1 LRVNFSSLIIR
12 LLAAVLSGVFV
23 ILAFPKYDLWWLAW
37 VALVP
42 LFLALYGGNV
52 KYSILIAWVFGIITF
67 AGLFSWMLEVR
78 GYTWLHQTIIVSYLS
93 VFFALLGLIIGFVS
107 RRLGLAAAVVATPFI
122 WVSIEY
128 LRANFFFLAFPY
140 AWIAHTQHQNIVL
153 IQFASLIGAYGVSF
167 LVVMAN
173 AGIAAVI
180 LALFHR
186 FAGSRPTD
194 IRPPLK
200 RVAIVMSS
208 VTLISV
214 GLALLYGK
222 YALSHGDAG
231 EKIKVS
237 VIQGNIPQEKKWDP
251 HFARE
256 IMEIFTRLT
265 LAASKEMP
273 ALIAW
278 PEASTPGYVFN
289 VKRSKLLK
297 RVAALATQTNTHL
310 LVGSSEYPKFYK
322 VSNKGIRTSNTA
334 ILFSPGGEILGQY
347 SKIRLVPFGEFIPL
361 EGKVPWPEFIVPD
374 QRTNYEIPGK
384 DYTIFNLNGIKF
396 SVSIC
401 WESHFPGLIREFA
414 KRGARFMLNIANE
427 GRYGETAAP
436 YQLLAM
442 TVFRSVENRLPIA
455 RATNT
460 GISCFIDQFGRV
472 TGWVENQ
479 GKKIFVKGISTQEI
493 TLPQGRSFY
502 TSYGYVFI
510 YICLVLSSL
519 LIILAVLGARKFF
532 WFLSGENE
540 NNHHR
545 AV

>member
-1 LRVNFSSLIIR
+1 MRVNFSSLIIR
-12 LLAAVLSGVFV
+12 LLAAVLSGIFV

-52 KYSILIAWVFGIITF
+52 KYSILTAWVFGIITF
-67 AGLFSWMLEVR
+67 AGLFSWILEVR

-107 RRLGLAAAVVATPFI
+107 RRLGLAAAMVATPFI

-140 AWIAHTQHQNIVL
+140 AWLAHTQHQNIVL

-167 LVVMAN
+167 LVVMTN

-180 LALFHR
+180 LAFSQR
-186 FAGSRPTD
+186 FAGSRPTAFHSS
-194 IRPPLK
+194 LK
-200 RVAIVMSS
+200 RVAVVMTS
-208 VTLISV
+208 VTLLSV

-237 VIQGNIPQEKKWDP
+237 VIQGNIPQEEKWDP
-251 HFARE
+251 NFANS
-256 IMEIFTRLT
+256 IMEKYTRFTLQ
-265 LAASKEMP
+265 ASKEMP

-278 PEASTPGYVFN
+278 PEASTPGFIFN
-289 VKRSKLLK
+289 SKRSRLLNRIAKL
-297 RVAALATQTNTHL
+297 AAQANTHL

-322 VSNKGIRTSNTA
+322 VTSKGIRTGNTA
-334 ILFSPGGEILGQY
+334 VLFSPQGEIVGRY
-347 SKIRLVPFGEFIPL
+347 SKIRLVPFGEYIPL

-384 DYTIFNLNGIKF
+384 DYKIFDLNGIKF
-396 SVSIC
+396 SVSVC
-401 WESHFPGLIREFA
+401 WESHFPNLIRKFA
-414 KRGARFMLNIANE
+414 RRGARFMLNIANE

-442 TVFRSVENRLPIA
+442 TIFRSVENRLPIA

-479 GKKIFVKGISTQEI
+479 GKKIFVEGISTQEI
-493 TLPQGRSFY
+493 GLPQVQSFY
-502 TSYGYVFI
+502 TRYGYVFI
-510 YICLVLSSL
+510 YICLVISGL
-519 LIILAVLGARKFF
+519 LIILAVLGVRKFF
-532 WFLSGENE
+532 
-540 NNHHR
+540 
-545 AV
+545 

>member
-12 LLAAVLSGVFV
+12 PLAAVLSGVFV
-23 ILAFPKYDLWWLAW
+23 VLAFPEYDLWWLAW

-42 LFLALYGGNV
+42 LFLAVYGGNA
-52 KYSILIAWVFGIITF
+52 KYSTLTAWVFGIITF

-78 GYTWLHQTIIVSYLS
+78 GYTWLHQAIIVSYLS
-93 VFFALLGLIIGFVS
+93 VFFALFGLIIGSVS
-107 RRLGLAAAVVATPFI
+107 RRLGLAAAIVATPFI
-122 WVSIEY
+122 WVSIDY

-140 AWIAHTQHQNIVL
+140 AWMAHTQHQNIVL

-180 LALFHR
+180 LVLFQR
-186 FAGSRPTD
+186 FARSRHTA
-194 IRPPLK
+194 IRLPLK
-200 RVAIVMSS
+200 RVAIVMTS
-208 VTLISV
+208 LALLSV
-214 GLALLYGK
+214 GFALLYGK
-222 YALSHGDAG
+222 YALSDRNAG
-231 EKIKVS
+231 KKVRLS

-256 IMEIFTRLT
+256 IMEIYTRLT
-265 LAASKEMP
+265 LEASKEMP

-289 VKRSKLLK
+289 VKRSRLLK
-297 RVAALATQTNTHL
+297 RVAALATRTNTHL

-322 VSNKGIRTSNTA
+322 VSHKGIRTSNTA

-374 QRTNYEIPGK
+374 QRTNYEIPGTE
-384 DYTIFNLNGIKF
+384 YEIFDLNGIKF

-401 WESHFPGLIREFA
+401 WETHFPDLTREFA
-414 KRGARFMLNIANE
+414 GRGARFMLNIANE

-479 GKKIFVKGISTQEI
+479 GKKIFVEGISTQEI
-493 TLPQGRSFY
+493 ALPQDRSFY
-502 TSYGYVFI
+502 TGYGFI
-510 YICLVLSSL
+510 FIHICLVISGL
-519 LIILAVLGARKFF
+519 LIILSVLGARKFF

-540 NNHHR
+540 NNHRR

>member
-1 LRVNFSSLIIR
+1 MRVTFSSLIIR
-12 LLAAVLSGVFV
+12 LLAAGVSGIFV

-42 LFLALYGGNV
+42 LFLAIYVGNV
-52 KYSILIAWVFGIITF
+52 KYSILTAWVFGIITF
-67 AGLFSWMLEVR
+67 AGLFNWMLEVR
-78 GYTWLHQTIIVSYLS
+78 GYTWLHQAIIVSYLS
-93 VFFALLGLIIGFVS
+93 VFFALFGLIIGLVS
-107 RRLGLAAAVVATPFI
+107 RRLGLIAAIFATPFI
-122 WVSIEY
+122 WVSLDY
-128 LRANFFFLAFPY
+128 LRAKFFFLAFPY
-140 AWIAHTQHQNIVL
+140 AWMAHTQHQNIVL

-167 LVVMAN
+167 LVVTAN

-180 LALFHR
+180 LALFQR
-186 FAGSRPTD
+186 LAGPRPTAV
-194 IRPPLK
+194 RPPLK
-200 RVAIVMSS
+200 RIAIVMTF
-208 VTLISV
+208 VTLLSV
-214 GLALLYGK
+214 GLALLYGQ
-222 YALSHGDAG
+222 YVLSPGEAG
-231 EKIKVS
+231 KKIKLS

-251 HFARE
+251 HFAKE
-256 IMEIFTRLT
+256 IMEIYTRLT

-289 VKRSKLLK
+289 AKRSRMVKRI
-297 RVAALATQTNTHL
+297 AALATRTNTHL

-322 VSNKGIRTSNTA
+322 VSHKGIRTSNTA
-334 ILFSPGGEILGQY
+334 ILFSPEGEILGQY

-374 QRTNYEIPGK
+374 QRTNYEIPGTE
-384 DYTIFNLNGIKF
+384 YEIFDLNGIKF

-401 WESHFPGLIREFA
+401 WETHFPDLVREFA
-414 KRGARFMLNIANE
+414 RRGARFMLNIANE

-472 TGWVENQ
+472 TGRVENQ
-479 GKKIFVKGISTQEI
+479 GKDIFVEGISTQEI
-493 TLPQGRSFY
+493 VLPQERSFY

-510 YICLVLSSL
+510 YICLAICGL
-519 LIILAVLGARKFF
+519 LIFLAVLGARNFF
-532 WFLSGENE
+532 GFLSGKK
-540 NNHHR
+540 
-545 AV
+545 